1 MTQPG
6 DLRAL
11 AVCGGLA
18 LTLCGVARP
27 LAAEPRAFRVPSEM
41 PIPDWAHSAQVT
53 RSDEPIYQEAN
64 SGAARRGAAARGA
77 RLPVFGSKRGPGCST
92 RFLLVGALAWL
103 CQDGAELSPNAPDV
117 DDDPG
122 VAKSRDGLPY
132 RYHFVG
138 PDGSLG
144 YRTVQ
149 TAEDGVPDAQLLK
162 GFGVAVIRVEKNPE
176 GNAFGL
182 TTEDLWLPMRD
193 LNPVVPIA
201 FHGRELAGTLG
212 VAWVTSTSALA
223 SPAPGKPKDP
233 KLKLSRFQTLDVLEQ
248 HELGGHRWFRY
259 AADAWLSD
267 RDARAPT
274 PAALPSELRPGER
287 WLDVDIASQ
296 VLTAYIG
303 ERPVFATLVST
314 GRGNDGSLLATPR
327 GSHRLWVKLR
337 GSNMDN
343 LDDESAAENYAIQ
356 AVPWVMYFDHGYGL
370 HGTFWHRQF
379 GTKHSH
385 GCVNLTPLDA
395 ERLFGWT
402 SPRLPPGWT
411 AALPTSYEPGTLV
424 RVR

>member
-1 MTQPG
+1 MTSARE
-6 DLRAL
+6 LRAL
-11 AVCGGLA
+11 PVCGALA
-18 LTLCGVARP
+18 LALCCVARP
-27 LAAEPRAFRVPSEM
+27 LSGEPRAFRLPGEM
-41 PIPDWAHSAQVT
+41 PIPNWAHSAEVT
-53 RSDEPIYQEAN
+53 RKDEPIYQGPN
-64 SGAARRGAAARGA
+64 SAEPRRGAAARGA
-77 RLPVFGSKRGPGCST
+77 RLPIFGSKRGPGCAT

-103 CQDGAELSPNAPDV
+103 CQDGAQLSAAAPDGEGE
-117 DDDPG
+117 G
-122 VAKSRDGLPY
+122 VTPKSHDGLPY

-138 PDGSLG
+138 PDGTFG
-144 YRTVQ
+144 YRAAQ

-162 GFGVAVIRVEKNPE
+162 GFGVAVIRVERNAQGNP
-176 GNAFGL
+176 FGL

-193 LNPVVPIA
+193 LNPAAPIA
-201 FHGRELAGTLG
+201 FRGRELSGTLS
-212 VAWVTSTSALA
+212 VAWVTSPTAFA
-223 SPAPGKPKDP
+223 SPAPGRPKDP

-248 HELGGHRWFRY
+248 RKVGAQRWFRY
-259 AADAWLSD
+259 ASDAWLSD

-274 PAALPSELRPGER
+274 PAQLPSELRPGER
-287 WLDVDIASQ
+287 WIDVDIANQ

-314 GRGNDGSLLATPR
+314 GRGSDGSVLATPR
-327 GSHRLWVKLR
+327 GAHRLWVKLR

-356 AVPWVMYFDHGYGL
+356 AVPWVMYFERGYGL

-379 GTKHSH
+379 GAKHSH

-402 SPRLPPGWT
+402 SPKLPPGWT
-411 AALPTSYEPGTLV
+411 AALPTSYEPGTLI